1 MFNEREFYY
10 CYSTNL
16 FKFLKMEKK
25 INYNCSGLHEV
36 TLRKFWQF
44 KRDEELN
51 QALVEYKQRGVN
63 MGVR

>member
-1 MFNEREFYY
+1 MVNDREFFY

-25 INYNCSGLHEV
+25 INYNCTGLHDK

-44 KRDEELN
+44 KCDDELR
-51 QALVEYKQRGVN
+51 QALADYKQNGID
-63 MGVR
+63 MSVR